1 VHIQEQQVDLTRL
14 LSVLFFVAFVGLSL
28 FNIGH
33 ITFRLRDVRA
43 ELANVEG
50 EQLIVSDQT
59 ERLGQRIA
67 EMRKLRD
74 KVRAYIEFTRQ
85 ELPTVEFMAALEE
98 SVPDGVK
105 ITNLQ
110 IRPGSVTMR
119 GSALTDQ
126 DISDFGL
133 RLDGRKDITTGVG
146 APTTT
151 KATLGSRMISDFSI
165 SCNLR
170 SISDIASAMSKVST
184 SGESLVDDIAE
195 TLRPDGEGAP
205 R

>member
-1 VHIQEQQVDLTRL
+1 VQLQEQQVDLTRL
-14 LSVLFFVAFVGLSL
+14 LSVLLFVAFVGLSL
-28 FNIGH
+28 FNIVH
-33 ITFRLRDVRA
+33 ITIRLRDVRTD
-43 ELANVEG
+43 LASTEG
-50 EQLIVSDQT
+50 EQLVISDQT

-105 ITNLQ
+105 ISNLQ

-126 DISDFGL
+126 DISEFGA
-133 RLDGRKDITTGVG
+133 RLNGRKDITTGVD
-146 APTTT
+146 APVTT
-151 KATLGSRMISDFSI
+151 KTTLGSVMISDFSI
-165 SCNLR
+165 SCNIR
-170 SISDIASAMSKVST
+170 SISDIASSMPQLSM

-195 TLRPDGEGAP
+195 TLKPSEGGAP